1 MDLVFL
7 AGIHCD
13 NLSLCTGKGIDFVGV
28 LDVCASNCMN
38 VDTGAGFD
46 LVAVVHCNANNAKF
60 CGGNDSCDIMATA
73 LNCFDSTSSNFKYT
87 FNFDFLAKSIAS
99 SLKAAKTTLLKSLS
113 GVGSLPDL
121 KF

>member
-1 MDLVFL
+1 
-7 AGIHCD
+7 
-13 NLSLCTGKGIDFVGV
+13 
-28 LDVCASNCMN
+28 MN

-46 LVAVVHCNANNAKF
+46 LVAVVHCNANDAKF
-60 CGGNDSCDIMATA
+60 CGGNDSGDIMATA
-73 LNCFDSTSSNFKYT
+73 LNCFDSTSSNFKHT
-87 FNFDFLAKSIAS
+87 FNFDILAKSIAG